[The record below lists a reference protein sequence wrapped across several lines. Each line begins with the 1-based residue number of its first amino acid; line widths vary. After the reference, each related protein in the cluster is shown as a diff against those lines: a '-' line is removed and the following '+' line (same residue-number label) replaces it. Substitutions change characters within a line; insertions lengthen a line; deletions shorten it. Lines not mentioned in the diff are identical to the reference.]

1 MEMQLKKEP
10 LSYLEPVVCS
20 GRELEQTQ
28 QIRLPEGMPDIGKVL
43 GVWGQSVL
51 RSKEWRSDGVS
62 VSGGVLVWVLYVPED
77 GSRPRALDGWIGF
90 QGKWDLPE
98 GSPDGTVLVQP
109 VIRSLDA
116 RSVSPR
122 KLLVRVGLGVGCMAL
137 CGLCTDI
144 CVISNAMIL
153 KSAFPEAR
161 VSVDSACCA
170 GVTEE
175 SHNTALNA
183 MRAVQIE
190 VK

>member
-62 VSGGVLVWVLYVPED
+62 VSGGVLVWVLYAPED

-116 RSVSPR
+116 RSVSPMR
-122 KLLVRVGLGVGCMAL
+122 YPRA
-137 CGLCTDI
+137 
-144 CVISNAMIL
+144 
-153 KSAFPEAR
+153 KSSRLPANW
-161 VSVDSACCA
+161 
-170 GVTEE
+170 TN
-175 SHNTALNA
+175 HN
-183 MRAVQIE
+183 VP
-190 VK
+190 